1 MKILEIKGEK
11 VYDSRKKET
20 IRISVKTNLGTF
32 STSSPSGTSTGK
44 YEVPAFAKN
53 VSDSIAKID
62 KLASRIKEVN
72 IERFND
78 LEEIDKRFD
87 LIESEYQKLGQEFQK
102 LLEYFKKNWIKA
114 KKYDKLMWNYSK
126 GVFKY

>member
-1 MKILEIKGEK
+1 MPCFFHFSQCLWRKANEYGLRSKHHLDNTKNLIL
-11 VYDSRKKET
+11 
-20 IRISVKTNLGTF
+20 NLK
-32 STSSPSGTSTGK
+32 S
-44 YEVPAFAKN
+44 
-53 VSDSIAKID
+53 
-62 KLASRIKEVN
+62 LA
-72 IERFND
+72 FND

-126 GVFKY
+126 GVFKN